1 MSRTALVTGAASG
14 MGLAIAHELVGRG
27 DRVALLDRNAEGV
40 EQVADG
46 LLAAGG
52 KVVAVPVDVGERASV
67 DEAVARTRAELG
79 PIEIV
84 VTAAGIAPHR
94 FFSDITLDIWEQ
106 VIRVNLTGT
115 FNCIQA
121 ALDDMVAGSWG
132 RVVTVSSFA
141 GQAGAP
147 KMADY
152 SAAKGGV
159 ISLTRALAKELA
171 SKGITVNSISPG
183 TIDTPMF
190 RSEPTEGDTVDAERV
205 AAMVPAKRLGS
216 AEEIA
221 ATCAFLTSEGA
232 GYVTGQIV
240 GVNGGLY

>member
-1 MSRTALVTGAASG
+1 VTGAASG
-14 MGLAIAHELVGRG
+14 MGLAIAHDLVARG
-27 DRVALLDRNAEGV
+27 DRVALLDRN
-40 EQVADG
+40 VAG
-46 LLAAGG
+46 LEKVAGDLREKG
-52 KVVAVPVDVGERASV
+52 GEVVAVPVDVADRASV
-67 DEAVARTRAELG
+67 DAAVERTRDALG
-79 PIEIV
+79 PIGIV

-94 FFSDITLDIWEQ
+94 FFADITLDHWHQ
-106 VIRVNLTGT
+106 VINVNLTGT
-115 FNCIQA
+115 FNCIQS
-121 ALDDMVAGSWG
+121 ALPDMVAARWG
-132 RVVTVSSFA
+132 RVVTVASFA

-171 SKGITVNSISPG
+171 SIDITVNSISPG

-190 RSEPTEGDTVDAERV
+190 RSEPTEGEFVDAERV

-221 ATCAFLTSEGA
+221 AACTFLTSEGA
-232 GYVTGQIV
+232 GYVTGQIL

>member
-1 MSRTALVTGAASG
+1 MVRTALVTGAASG
-14 MGLAIAHELVGRG
+14 MGLAIAHELVARG
-27 DRVALLDRNAEGV
+27 DRVALLDRNSDGAAQVTRELRDKGGEV
-40 EQVADG
+40 LAVTVDVAD
-46 LLAAGG
+46 
-52 KVVAVPVDVGERASV
+52 RASV

-94 FFSDITLDIWEQ
+94 FVADITEQIWDQ

-115 FNCIQA
+115 FHCIQA
-121 ALDDMVAGSWG
+121 SLPDMVDRGWG
-132 RVVTVSSFA
+132 RIVTVSSFA

-159 ISLTRALAKELA
+159 ISLTRSLAKELA
-171 SKGITVNSISPG
+171 SQGITVNSISPG

>member
-1 MSRTALVTGAASG
+1 MTRTALVTGAASG

-27 DRVALLDRNAEGV
+27 DRVALLDRNADGV
-40 EQVADG
+40 EQVAKE
-46 LLAAGG
+46 LLGRGG
-52 KVVAVPVDVGERASV
+52 EVVAVPVDVADRRSV
-67 DEAVARTRAELG
+67 DDAVAVTRRELG

-94 FFSDITLDIWEQ
+94 FIADITEDIWDQ

-115 FNCIQA
+115 FHCIQA
-121 ALDDMVAGSWG
+121 SLPDMVAGGWG
-132 RVVTVSSFA
+132 RIVTVSSFA

-159 ISLTRALAKELA
+159 ISLTRSLAKELA
-171 SKGITVNSISPG
+171 SQGITVNSISPG

-221 ATCAFLTSEGA
+221 ATCAFLTSEAA

>member
-1 MSRTALVTGAASG
+1 
-14 MGLAIAHELVGRG
+14 MGLAIAHALVGRG
-27 DRVALLDRNAEGV
+27 DRVALLDRNADGV
-40 EQVADG
+40 EQVAKDLRG
-46 LLAAGG
+46 KGG
-52 KVVAVPVDVGERASV
+52 VVVAMPVDVADRGSV
-67 DEAVARTRAELG
+67 DDAVAHTRNGLG

-94 FFSDITLDIWEQ
+94 FFHDITLEHWHQ
-106 VIRVNLTGT
+106 VINVNLTGT
-115 FNCIQA
+115 FNCIQSSLA
-121 ALDDMVAGSWG
+121 DMVAGRWG

-171 SKGITVNSISPG
+171 PLGITVNSIAPG

-190 RSEPTEGDTVDAERV
+190 RSEPTEGDVVDAERI
-205 AAMVPAKRLGS
+205 AAMIPARRLGS

>member
-1 MSRTALVTGAASG
+1 
-14 MGLAIAHELVGRG
+14 MGLAIAHALVARG
-27 DRVALLDRNAEGV
+27 DRVALLDCNGDGAERAAI
-40 EQVADG
+40 ELRG
-46 LLAAGG
+46 LGG
-52 KVVAVPVDVGERASV
+52 NVVAVPVDVADRGSV
-67 DEAVARTRAELG
+67 DEAVARTRSALG

-94 FFSDITLDIWEQ
+94 AFSDIALGHWDR
-106 VIRVNLTGT
+106 VIAVNLTGT
-115 FNCIQA
+115 FNCIQSTLA
-121 ALDDMVAGSWG
+121 DMVVGRWG

-147 KMADY
+147 HMADY

-159 ISLTRALAKELA
+159 IALTRALAKEVA
-171 SKGITVNSISPG
+171 SLGITVNSISPG

-190 RSEPTEGDTVDAERV
+190 RAEPTSGDVVDIERV
-205 AAMVPAKRLGS
+205 SALVPAKRLGT

-221 ATCAFLTSEGA
+221 ATCTFLTSEGA
-232 GYVTGQIV
+232 SYVTGQIV

>member
-40 EQVADG
+40 EQVANG

-240 GVNGGLY
+240 GVNGGLF

>member
-240 GVNGGLY
+240 GVNGGLF

>member
-159 ISLTRALAKELA
+159 ISLTRSLAKELA
-171 SKGITVNSISPG
+171 SQGITVNSISPG

>member
-1 MSRTALVTGAASG
+1 

-27 DRVALLDRNAEGV
+27 DRVALLDRNADGV
-40 EQVADG
+40 EQLAQVLRATGGGVIAAPADVADRG
-46 LLAAGG
+46 
-52 KVVAVPVDVGERASV
+52 SV
-67 DEAVARTRAELG
+67 DEAVARTRGELG

-94 FFSDITLDIWEQ
+94 FFPDITLEHWDQ
-106 VIRVNLTGT
+106 VIKVNLTGT
-115 FNCIQA
+115 FHCIQSSLA
-121 ALDDMVAGSWG
+121 DMVAGKWG

-171 SKGITVNSISPG
+171 PLGITVNSISPG

-190 RSEPTEGDTVDAERV
+190 RSEPTAGDVVDAERV
-205 AAMVPAKRLGS
+205 AAMVPARRLGS
-216 AEEIA
+216 AQEIA

-232 GYVTGQIV
+232 GYVNGQIV

>member
-232 GYVTGQIV
+232 SYVTGQIV
-240 GVNGGLY
+240 GVNGGLF

>member
-1 MSRTALVTGAASG
+1 MGRTALVTGAASG
-14 MGLAIAHELVGRG
+14 MGLAIAQELVARG
-27 DRVALLDRNAEGV
+27 DRVALLDRNGEGAEQAAKALRDMGGEV
-40 EQVADG
+40 IALAADVADRG
-46 LLAAGG
+46 
-52 KVVAVPVDVGERASV
+52 SV
-67 DEAVARTRAELG
+67 DAAVARTRSALG
-79 PIEIV
+79 AIEIV

-94 FFSDITLDIWEQ
+94 FFPDITLEHWHQ
-106 VIRVNLTGT
+106 VINVNLTGT

-121 ALDDMVAGSWG
+121 SLADMVAGRWG
-132 RVVTVSSFA
+132 RVVTVASFA

-171 SKGITVNSISPG
+171 AQGITVNSISPG

-190 RSEPTEGDTVDAERV
+190 RSEPTEGDVVDAAKV

-216 AEEIA
+216 AQEIA

-232 GYVTGQIV
+232 SYVTGQIV

>member
-1 MSRTALVTGAASG
+1 
-14 MGLAIAHELVGRG
+14 MGLAIAHALVGRG
-27 DRVALLDRNAEGV
+27 DRVALLDRNADGV
-40 EQVADG
+40 EQVAKDLRG
-46 LLAAGG
+46 KGG
-52 KVVAVPVDVGERASV
+52 AVVAVPVDVADRGSV
-67 DEAVARTRAELG
+67 DAAVARTRSALG

-94 FFSDITLDIWEQ
+94 FFPDITLEHWNQ
-106 VIRVNLTGT
+106 VINVNLTGT
-115 FNCIQA
+115 FNCIQSSLA
-121 ALDDMVAGSWG
+121 DMVAGQWG

-171 SKGITVNSISPG
+171 PLGITVNSIAPG

-190 RSEPTEGDTVDAERV
+190 RSEPTEGDVVDAERI
-205 AAMVPAKRLGS
+205 AAMIPARRLGS

-221 ATCAFLTSEGA
+221 ATCTFLTSEDA

>member
-1 MSRTALVTGAASG
+1 
-14 MGLAIAHELVGRG
+14 MGLAIARELVGRG
-27 DRVALLDRNAEGV
+27 DRVALLDRNADGV
-40 EQVADG
+40 ERAAND
-46 LLAAGG
+46 LLAKGG
-52 KVVAVPVDVGERASV
+52 EVVALPADVGDRGSV
-67 DEAVARTRAELG
+67 DDAVARSRSELG

-94 FFSDITLDIWEQ
+94 FLPDITLEIWDQ

-121 ALDDMVAGSWG
+121 SLADMLAGEWG
-132 RVVTVSSFA
+132 RVVTLSSFA

-159 ISLTRALAKELA
+159 ISLTKALAKELA
-171 SKGITVNSISPG
+171 PAGITVNSISPG

-190 RSEPTEGDTVDAERV
+190 RSEPTEGDVVDAERV

-232 GYVTGQIV
+232 SYVTGQIV

>member
-1 MSRTALVTGAASG
+1 
-14 MGLAIAHELVGRG
+14 MGLAIAHELVARG
-27 DRVALLDRNAEGV
+27 DRVALLDRNADGV
-40 EQVADG
+40 EQVAKALRDK
-46 LLAAGG
+46 GG
-52 KVVAVPVDVGERASV
+52 KVIALAVDVADRASV
-67 DEAVARTRAELG
+67 DDAVARTRSALG
-79 PIEIV
+79 AIEIV
-84 VTAAGIAPHR
+84 VTAAGVAPHR
-94 FFSDITLDIWEQ
+94 FFADITLEHWNQ
-106 VIRVNLTGT
+106 VINVNLTGT
-115 FNCIQA
+115 FNCIQSSLA
-121 ALDDMVAGSWG
+121 DMVAGKWG
-132 RVVTVSSFA
+132 RVVTFASFA

-171 SKGITVNSISPG
+171 AQGVTVNSISPG

-190 RSEPTEGDTVDAERV
+190 RSEPTEGEVVDAERV

-216 AEEIA
+216 AQEIA

-232 GYVTGQIV
+232 SYVNGQII